1 MEKEFE
7 DYWNMH
13 RARLI
18 RRCPTSLK
26 DERQNSSKMNTA
38 GDWLLFIVPVVAM
51 ILFINHGF
59 IKNEM
64 INLVVTLV
72 IGIIIYVL
80 SDMLKPYVTG
90 KRNVVDIDKDIKR
103 HFYQIYKEKGLKALD
118 DQNT

>member
-1 MEKEFE
+1 
-7 DYWNMH
+7 
-13 RARLI
+13 
-18 RRCPTSLK
+18 
-26 DERQNSSKMNTA
+26 MNTA

-90 KRNVVDIDKDIKR
+90 KRNVVDIDKDINPNR
-103 HFYQIYKEKGLKALD
+103 SLGFLCVVRQREIL
-118 DQNT
+118 

>member
-7 DYWNMH
+7 DYWNSH

-18 RRCPTSLK
+18 RRCPASLK

-72 IGIIIYVL
+72 IGIIVYVL